1 MTAKVIR
8 MEEFRKKPHTVTF
21 EDIYFSW
28 TLAAICFAFYGIAW
42 LGMRNANRQIPTKR
56 QK

>member
-8 MEEFRKKPHTVTF
+8 MEEFRKKPRTVTF

-28 TLAAICFAFYGIAW
+28 SLAAICFALYGIAW
-42 LGMRNANRQIPTKR
+42 LGTRNANRQILAKR